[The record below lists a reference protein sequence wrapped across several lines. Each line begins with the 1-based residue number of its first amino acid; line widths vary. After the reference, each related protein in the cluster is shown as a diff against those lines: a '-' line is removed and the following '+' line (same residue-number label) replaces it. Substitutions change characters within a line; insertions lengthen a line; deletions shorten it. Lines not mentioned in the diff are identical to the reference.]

1 MTPVTF
7 IFQFCD
13 PFVEGI
19 QFVFQFLNFVL
30 NRKSPSRIFIDDWS
44 LLWTRT
50 LQSSSA
56 LC

>member
-7 IFQFCD
+7 IFQFFD

-19 QFVFQFLNFVL
+19 QFVLQFLNFML
-30 NRKSPSRIFIDDWS
+30 NRKLPSRKLIDGWS